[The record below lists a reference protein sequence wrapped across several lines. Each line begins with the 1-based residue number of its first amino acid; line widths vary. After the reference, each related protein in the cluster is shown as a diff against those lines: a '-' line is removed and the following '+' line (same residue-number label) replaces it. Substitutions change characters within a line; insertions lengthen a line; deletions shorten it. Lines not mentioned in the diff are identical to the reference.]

1 MHGCYD
7 EGAGGLHKYA
17 NLSLFQQVKNAV
29 RMGKCYVT
37 LEVMAEV
44 CYVLE
49 GLYQVSRK
57 DIVDNFRRL
66 NFDVVILNAD
76 VFLRA
81 LEIFDE
87 PPKLDFVD
95 CLLYGYE
102 MERGVDVITFDKKL
116 KKNLRS
122 KMTGADLLQR
132 NKSAPF
138 LYDKNKEKQ
147 TLILI

>member
-1 MHGCYD
+1 
-7 EGAGGLHKYA
+7 
-17 NLSLFQQVKNAV
+17 
-29 RMGKCYVT
+29 
-37 LEVMAEV
+37 
-44 CYVLE
+44 
-49 GLYQVSRK
+49 
-57 DIVDNFRRL
+57 
-66 NFDVVILNAD
+66 
-76 VFLRA
+76 
-81 LEIFDE
+81 
-87 PPKLDFVD
+87 
-95 CLLYGYE
+95 